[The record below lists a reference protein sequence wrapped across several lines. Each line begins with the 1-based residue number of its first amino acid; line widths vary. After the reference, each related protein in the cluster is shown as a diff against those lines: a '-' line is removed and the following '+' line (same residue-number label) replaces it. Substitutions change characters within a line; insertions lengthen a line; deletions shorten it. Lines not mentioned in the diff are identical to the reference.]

1 MRHARV
7 VVGQPDLRWGDGEGG
22 LRRGDQH
29 IAAGT
34 NVCGAAPDGALDGA
48 KHGDRQV
55 ADAIQELYK
64 GILTWDISCDSYD
77 IRICKDI

>member
-7 VVGQPDLRWGDGEGG
+7 VVGQPDLRRGDGEGG

-29 IAAGT
+29 VAAGAD
-34 NVCGAAPDGALDGA
+34 VGGAAPDGALDGA
-48 KHGDRQV
+48 QHRHRQV

-64 GILTWDISCDSYD
+64 GILTWDYH
-77 IRICKDI
+77 